1 MAANYSSCA
10 RLSVVACYTPGQ
22 IMPSGPIRARLSS
35 MTKVSRDVTDLRFA
49 LLEPSTLQFAPG
61 QFVTL
66 QVGKDDQGQPIR
78 RSYSLASFASQG
90 HELRMLVKLLPDGA
104 AGTFFSG
111 LQSDDALDMT
121 GPHGFFALDAVH
133 EGDVVFAVTG
143 TGLAPILPMLAVLAQ
158 RSETGKRYLY
168 WGLRCEDD
176 LFLQDELVQLCQ
188 AAGTELKIFLSAPSE
203 GWAGLRGRITTPVLD
218 QLPSLSAPTFYMV
231 GNGAM
236 IRELK
241 QQLIERGINRK
252 KQIRTEAFFD

>member
-10 RLSVVACYTPGQ
+10 RLSVVACYTSGQ

-35 MTKVSRDVTDLRFA
+35 MAKVSRDVTDLRFA
-49 LLEPSTLQFAPG
+49 LQNPATLQFAPG

-66 QVGKDDQGQPIR
+66 QVGKDDKEQPIR

-104 AGTFFSG
+104 AGSFFSG
-111 LQSDDALDMT
+111 LNSYDTLDMT
-121 GPHGFFALDAVH
+121 GPHGFFVLDPNH

-143 TGLAPILPMLAVLAQ
+143 TGLAPVLPMLWELAQ
-158 RSETGKRYLY
+158 RPETGNRYLY
-168 WGLRCEDD
+168 WGLRSEDD
-176 LFLQDELVQLCQ
+176 LFLQEELSQLCQ
-188 AAGTELKIFLSAPSE
+188 AAGTHLRIFLSAPSKSWT
-203 GWAGLRGRITTPVLD
+203 GSQGRITAPVLE
-218 QLPSLSAPTFYMV
+218 QLPSLNAPTFYMV

-241 QQLIERGINRK
+241 QQLIDRGINRK